1 MSQPSSTT
9 LDLQDGVA
17 QTFIVDL
24 ALLGGRDTDE
34 SPKDIQKSTPT
45 GEHQTDDT
53 RSAPPSPHEPPEK
66 TPLPPLSVDVP
77 SSSLS
82 PTTDSETTNSPIEPP
97 GLPRNVE
104 DAIPEV
110 KETVLPAVEDR
121 DMEFERASPSCF
133 SLSGVEPLRTS
144 IPDDLFPDDLLV
156 FDPDNISKLEASE
169 SHQDKPVRYVRVFPQ
184 PNKPSQ
190 EEPLCTDG
198 PPAVGDCDSPG
209 VRVARLYLKESS
221 VLGGGHHSSVYSA
234 PLRLR
239 LNSKSEE
246 ESIVRVGVKTAFA
259 RCGAHEML
267 RREAVAYNAF
277 PRDLMEDKFPAVEP
291 PQPTASVQASS
302 ATPEDVDG
310 EMGDA
315 TGTPTAEPASAPKS
329 DESDSS
335 DNESESTDEG
345 DKCSTSSTHTPPHEP
360 AVVPK
365 FFGYYAAV
373 DADGRVIQHAHPK
386 CDKDATCAVPW
397 PTRLLLVEE
406 CGKPVVLRRL
416 TYDQRYV
423 MSRPFEFLQ
432 SPLMH
437 HRRPHSKLISDLAFA
452 STSAFRTACYELF
465 KRLHAAGFTQ
475 GSIYERNILV
485 QPGPLSAPLEE
496 RSDGTPSFRIID
508 FGRMQMR
515 GDFKSPGSGKKFA
528 KACAEEREWAY
539 DVLVGS
545 YDRWY

>member
-277 PRDLMEDKFPAVEP
+277 PRHLMEDKFPVVEP
-291 PQPTASVQASS
+291 PQPTPSAQADS
-302 ATPEDVDG
+302 AKPEDVAHG
-310 EMGDA
+310 EIGDA
-315 TGTPTAEPASAPKS
+315 TGTPTAEPASAPKP
-329 DESDSS
+329 DESDGS
-335 DNESESTDEG
+335 DDESTDEG
-345 DKCSTSSTHTPPHEP
+345 DKCGTSSTHTPPHEP

-423 MSRPFEFLQ
+423 TSLRSSMRR
-432 SPLMH
+432 
-437 HRRPHSKLISDLAFA
+437 RRPKLISDLAFT
-452 STSAFRTACYELF
+452 STSAFQNGLLRALQAAA
-465 KRLHAAGFTQ
+465 RGGLHAGLGIRAQHPRAARSALRAARGALGRHAELQDHRFWEDADAWGLQVAG
-475 GSIYERNILV
+475 
-485 QPGPLSAPLEE
+485 
-496 RSDGTPSFRIID
+496 
-508 FGRMQMR
+508 
-515 GDFKSPGSGKKFA
+515 
-528 KACAEEREWAY
+528 EREE
-539 DVLVGS
+539 VCEGVCGREGVGV
-545 YDRWY
+545 